1 MDNKSDAIFSTRPA
15 NWSAVFSLF
24 LGVTCLISAEW
35 TPISLLTPIARDLY
49 VTEGLAGQTVALV
62 GIFAVITSLMLAPL
76 AGNSNRRH
84 ILLCFSSL
92 LVISNCIVAS
102 AQSYALLMVGRGLL
116 GICVGGFW
124 SMSAA
129 VTLHLVPSAQVP
141 KALSI
146 IYAGSAVAVILSL
159 PVASYLG
166 HAIGWRNT
174 FYVEAVFGA
183 VAFIWQYRAL
193 PSMKPAGANSFRSML
208 SLMQTRWVF
217 WGVLATICSFAGYN
231 VLFTYIRPYL
241 ELNLHLEPA
250 LLSLA
255 LGIFGA
261 ANCLGTFGASPLF
274 KLHFCS
280 SMIVLHCV
288 LAIFVLLLI
297 AVASN
302 VSTSLVLLTC
312 FGLFWSV
319 VPVGWTTWI
328 TRTMPDRAELAG
340 GISVAA
346 IQFAIGG
353 AASLGGVIF
362 DHIGIDGI
370 FITAALLLIL
380 AAWAVRFSFML
391 FAKSETRKI

>member
-1 MDNKSDAIFSTRPA
+1 MDIKSDTIFSTRPA

-62 GIFAVITSLMLAPL
+62 GIFAVITSLTLAPL

-84 ILLCFSSL
+84 ILLCFSLL

-129 VTLHLVPSAQVP
+129 VTLQLVPSAQVP

-174 FYVEAVFGA
+174 FYVEAVLGA
-183 VAFIWQYRAL
+183 IAFIWQYLAL
-193 PSMKPAGANSFRSML
+193 PSMKPTGANSFRSML
-208 SLMQTRWVF
+208 GLLQKRWVF
-217 WGVLATICSFAGYN
+217 WGVLATVCSFAGYN

-241 ELNLHLEPA
+241 ELKLLLNPA
-250 LLSLA
+250 LLSLT
-255 LGIFGA
+255 LGMFGA

-274 KLHFCS
+274 KQHFRS

-288 LAIFVLLLI
+288 LAIFIMLLL
-297 AVASN
+297 AAADN
-302 VSTSLVLLTC
+302 VPTNLFLLTC
-312 FGLFWSV
+312 FGLCWSV

-328 TRTMPDRAELAG
+328 TRTMPHRAELAG

-362 DHIGIDGI
+362 DHIGIEGI
-370 FITAALLLIL
+370 FITAALLLIS
-380 AAWAVRFSFML
+380 AALVVRFSFML
-391 FAKSETRKI
+391 FAKSEMRKI

>member
-1 MDNKSDAIFSTRPA
+1 MDTPDDAIFSTRPA

-24 LGVTCLISAEW
+24 IGVTCLISAEW

-62 GIFAVITSLMLAPL
+62 GIFAVVTSLMLAPL
-76 AGNSNRRH
+76 IGNTNRRH
-84 ILLCFSSL
+84 VLLFFSFL
-92 LVISNCIVAS
+92 LIVSNGIVAS
-102 AQSYALLMVGRGLL
+102 AQSYFLLMIGRGLL

-129 VTLHLVPSAQVP
+129 VTLQLVPSSQVP

-166 HAIGWRNT
+166 HVIGWRNT
-174 FYVEAVFGA
+174 FYVEAALGA
-183 VAFIWQYRAL
+183 VAFFWQYRAL
-193 PSMKPAGANSFRSML
+193 PSMRPTGSNSFQSML
-208 SLMQTRWVF
+208 ALLRERWVF
-217 WGVLATICSFAGYN
+217 WGMLATIFSFGGYN
-231 VLFTYIRPYL
+231 ILFTYIRPYL
-241 ELNLHLEPA
+241 ELKLLLEPA

-255 LGIFGA
+255 LGIFGV
-261 ANCLGTFGASPLF
+261 ANCSGTFGASPLF
-274 KLHFCS
+274 KKHFKS
-280 SMIVLHCV
+280 SMIIIHCV
-288 LAIFVLLLI
+288 LTMFVVLLI
-297 AVASN
+297 AASGNVAA
-302 VSTSLVLLTC
+302 SLVLLTC
-312 FGLFWSV
+312 FGLCWSV

-346 IQFAIGG
+346 IQLAIGG

-362 DHIGIDGI
+362 DHIGINGI
-370 FITAALLLIL
+370 FITAALMLIL
-380 AAWAVRFSFML
+380 AAVVARFSFIL
-391 FAKSETRKI
+391 FGKFEMRKI